1 MFVSVTTIALSCCL
15 HLLFICGLME
25 RGEEGEGRKGR
36 DRVYVWVRD
45 ERERER
51 ERECFRERECS
62 V

>member
-1 MFVSVTTIALSCCL
+1 
-15 HLLFICGLME
+15 ME

-51 ERECFRERECS
+51 ENISERENAVCKEQAYIPLCQTHTTRANTRKKS
-62 V
+62 